1 MQNTLKHFFISY
13 NQADRQ
19 WAEWIA
25 WQLEGEGY
33 TTILQA
39 WDFLPGTNFVK
50 QMDRAVQSAERTI
63 AVLSPNYLNA
73 LYTHSEWQAAFKQDP
88 TGEKGILIP
97 VRVQECKPSGLL
109 GTISYIDLVG
119 QEDQAKAREILLTG
133 VLRRRAKP
141 MSPPAFPKGSRRA
154 TIQEPIFPGTM
165 SLPALRNYNAPQ
177 QHLYVPPPIS
187 HGVPEKVYEKKKSRV
202 VWVVPVVIICLLLAG
217 CVTAAVLGFSFVSSF
232 LANFTNQPTGTPST
246 TLTAFCNALQ
256 SADYQAAYNQLSSGF
271 QKTFN
276 GELDFANKY
285 SNNDSNGKV
294 TRCQVLNS
302 SQNGPLGGYGTLEVT
317 FENGK
322 RAWDDYHL
330 VGENGVWKIDSMQS
344 RQYIG

>member
-1 MQNTLKHFFISY
+1 MQNSLKHFFISY

-39 WDFLPGTNFVK
+39 WDFLPGTNFVE

-119 QEDQAKAREILLTG
+119 QEDQAKAREIDG
-133 VLRRRAKP
+133 HPGKSEVAAISNRRGAGLRHRV
-141 MSPPAFPKGSRRA
+141 SG
-154 TIQEPIFPGTM
+154 QEPASAGDIQ
-165 SLPALRNYNAPQ
+165 RNVIDAGD
-177 QHLYVPPPIS
+177 HEE
-187 HGVPEKVYEKKKSRV
+187 GVAES
-202 VWVVPVVIICLLLAG
+202 
-217 CVTAAVLGFSFVSSF
+217 
-232 LANFTNQPTGTPST
+232 
-246 TLTAFCNALQ
+246 
-256 SADYQAAYNQLSSGF
+256 
-271 QKTFN
+271 
-276 GELDFANKY
+276 
-285 SNNDSNGKV
+285 
-294 TRCQVLNS
+294 
-302 SQNGPLGGYGTLEVT
+302 
-317 FENGK
+317 
-322 RAWDDYHL
+322 
-330 VGENGVWKIDSMQS
+330 
-344 RQYIG
+344 

>member
-1 MQNTLKHFFISY
+1 MQNSLKHFFISY

-39 WDFLPGTNFVK
+39 WDFLPGTNFVE

-133 VLRRRAKP
+133 VLRKRAKP

-165 SLPALRNYNAPQ
+165 SLPALRNYNAP
-177 QHLYVPPPIS
+177 S
-187 HGVPEKVYEKKKSRV
+187 
-202 VWVVPVVIICLLLAG
+202 
-217 CVTAAVLGFSFVSSF
+217 AATLCTTIDFSWRF
-232 LANFTNQPTGTPST
+232 
-246 TLTAFCNALQ
+246 
-256 SADYQAAYNQLSSGF
+256 
-271 QKTFN
+271 
-276 GELDFANKY
+276 
-285 SNNDSNGKV
+285 
-294 TRCQVLNS
+294 
-302 SQNGPLGGYGTLEVT
+302 
-317 FENGK
+317 
-322 RAWDDYHL
+322 
-330 VGENGVWKIDSMQS
+330 
-344 RQYIG
+344 